1 MPANVVKSYAEKA
14 GVSTEEAEKKW
25 AEAKSKV
32 DESGP
37 KKDSVAYWKDVTFI
51 FKKMM
56 KISD

>member
-25 AEAKSKV
+25 EEAKKKV
-32 DESGP
+32 NENGP
-37 KKDSVAYWKDVTFI
+37 RKDSVSYWKDVTFI